1 MRLLLD
7 SHAFLWCMVEPGRLS
22 DRVFD
27 LVSDLARAVDPS
39 IGTIWEL
46 SIKTRLGRLDEDLW
60 KAIADSPFPV
70 LPLTI
75 AHVSQ
80 VFELPFVHRDP
91 FDRMLIAQAIVED
104 LRLVSRDATVA
115 KYGIPTIW

>member
-7 SHAFLWCMVEPGRLS
+7 SHAFLWCMADPGRLS
-22 DRVFD
+22 HRVFD
-27 LVSDLARAVDPS
+27 LLSDPANVVLTS

-46 SIKTRLGRLDEDLW
+46 SIKKRLGRLDEDLW
-60 KAIADSPFPV
+60 KAVDDSPFPV
-70 LPLTI
+70 LPLTT
-75 AHVSQ
+75 AHVRQ